1 MARSIVQGH
10 TVHKPMLHLVPD
22 SGDFDDA
29 LVVRSIQTLYKVH
42 DQPLV
47 THELQERPL
56 PWEIDNS
63 MADALKTGVD
73 TLICG
78 LRVDVLLDF
87 FTEERVR
94 SILRPIE
101 VCWWQVLPPGGKSCG
116 IILNQIAAGILPSST
131 KIQYFARITSS
142 ATWKSLDVSGGSA
155 LSQVIKDSILHKI
168 PEVDDGYFK
177 YKDAAGNLRY
187 SIVVGLSQ
195 LGSEQARAF
204 QSFLKLFPVK
214 KAMVRRFSDGNAT
227 RTVSLRDSELADK
240 QAVWWPSQ
248 VLESGQDVV
257 DVWETKA
264 DDLPQP
270 PPENDF
276 ITEEI
281 VIAEP
286 QDPSHWSMSFAN
298 NQHLP
303 VLTHIDKYGCITE
316 VELIRM
322 LGSSRAGRKFTLM
335 LEEYSKQLPFDIKV
349 RPSAS
354 GSRYTKA
361 NS

>member
-1 MARSIVQGH
+1 
-10 TVHKPMLHLVPD
+10 MLHLVPD

-29 LVVRSIQTLYKVH
+29 LLVRSIQTLYKVH

-56 PWEIDNS
+56 PWELDNS
-63 MADALKTGVD
+63 MADALKTGVN

-94 SILRPIE
+94 AILRPIE
-101 VCWWQVLPPGGKSCG
+101 VCWWQVLPPGGKSCST
-116 IILNQIAAGILPSST
+116 ILNQIAAGILPSNT
-131 KIQYFARITSS
+131 RVQYFARITSS
-142 ATWKSLDVSGGSA
+142 ATWKSLDASGGSA
-155 LSQVIKDSILHKI
+155 LSQVIKDSVLHKI

-204 QSFLKLFPVK
+204 QSFLKLFPVRK
-214 KAMVRRFSDGNAT
+214 GTVRPVNP
-227 RTVSLRDSELADK
+227 RDSE
-240 QAVWWPSQ
+240 VP
-248 VLESGQDVV
+248 EREQDVV
-257 DVWETKA
+257 DAWETEI
-264 DDLPQP
+264 DDSPQP
-270 PPENDF
+270 PPENIF
-276 ITEEI
+276 IPDEI

-286 QDPSHWSMSFAN
+286 EDLLHWSISFTN

-303 VLTHIDKYGCITE
+303 VLTQIDKYGCITE
-316 VELIRM
+316 IELIKV
-322 LGSSRAGRKFTLM
+322 LGSARAARKFTLM
-335 LEEYSKQLPFDIKV
+335 LEEYSRQLPFDIKV
-349 RPSAS
+349 QASAS
-354 GSRYTKA
+354 GNRYTKV
-361 NS
+361 NR

>member
-1 MARSIVQGH
+1 
-10 TVHKPMLHLVPD
+10 MLHLVPD

-56 PWEIDNS
+56 PWELDNS
-63 MADALKTGVD
+63 MADALKAGVD

-116 IILNQIAAGILPSST
+116 TILNQIAAGVLPSNT
-131 KIQYFARITSS
+131 KVQYFARITSS
-142 ATWKSLDVSGGSA
+142 ATWKSLDAAGGSA
-155 LSQVIKDSILHKI
+155 LSQAIKDSVLHKI

-204 QSFLKLFPVK
+204 QSFLKLFPVRK
-214 KAMVRRFSDGNAT
+214 GTVGRFSHGDTT
-227 RTVSLRDSELADK
+227 RTVSPRDSELADK
-240 QAVWWPSQ
+240 QAVWLPS
-248 VLESGQDVV
+248 EAPEKEQDVV
-257 DVWETKA
+257 YAWEA
-264 DDLPQP
+264 EIDDSPQP
-270 PPENDF
+270 LPENNF
-276 ITEEI
+276 IPDEI

-286 QDPSHWSMSFAN
+286 EDSSHWSISFTN

-303 VLTHIDKYGCITE
+303 VLTQIDKYGCITE
-316 VELIRM
+316 VELIKV
-322 LGSSRAGRKFTLM
+322 LGSARAARKFTLM
-335 LEEYSKQLPFDIKV
+335 LEEYSRQLPFDIKV
-349 RPSAS
+349 QPSAS
-354 GSRYTKA
+354 GSRYTKV

>member
-1 MARSIVQGH
+1 
-10 TVHKPMLHLVPD
+10 MLHLVPD

-29 LVVRSIQTLYKVH
+29 LIVRSIETLYKVH
-42 DQPLV
+42 DQSLV
-47 THELQERPL
+47 IHELQERPL
-56 PWEIDNS
+56 PWELDNS
-63 MADALKTGVD
+63 MDDALKTGGD

-94 SILRPIE
+94 SILRSIE

-116 IILNQIAAGILPSST
+116 TILNQIAAGVLPSST

-142 ATWKSLDVSGGSA
+142 ATWKSLDAAGGNA
-155 LSQVIKDSILHKI
+155 LSQVIKDSVLHKI

-204 QSFLKLFPVK
+204 QGFLKLFPVK
-214 KAMVRRFSDGNAT
+214 KGNVGRFSHRDVT

-248 VLESGQDVV
+248 APESGQDVV
-257 DVWETKA
+257 DVWKTEA

-281 VIAEP
+281 VIAES
-286 QDPSHWSMSFAN
+286 QDPLHWSMSFAN

>member
-1 MARSIVQGH
+1 
-10 TVHKPMLHLVPD
+10 MLHLVPD

-56 PWEIDNS
+56 PWELDNS

-78 LRVDVLLDF
+78 LKVEVLLDF
-87 FTEERVR
+87 FADKGVR
-94 SILRPIE
+94 SLLRPID
-101 VCWWQVLPPGGKSCG
+101 VHWWQVLPPGGKSCG
-116 IILNQIAAGILPSST
+116 IILNQIAAGILPSNT
-131 KIQYFARITSS
+131 RVQYFARITSS
-142 ATWKSLDVSGGSA
+142 ATWKSLDVSAGSA
-155 LSQVIKDSILHKI
+155 LSQAIKDSVLHKI

-204 QSFLKLFPVK
+204 QGFLKLFPVRK
-214 KAMVRRFSDGNAT
+214 GNGG
-227 RTVSLRDSELADK
+227 RSVNPRDSELAEK
-240 QAVWWPSQ
+240 QAVWLPSE
-248 VLESGQDVV
+248 VPEREQDVV
-257 DVWETKA
+257 YAWETEI
-264 DDLPQP
+264 DDSPQP
-270 PPENDF
+270 LPENNSIPD
-276 ITEEI
+276 EI
-281 VIAEP
+281 VISEP
-286 QDPSHWSMSFAN
+286 EDSSHWSLSFAD

-303 VLTHIDKYGCITE
+303 VLTQIDKYGCITE
-316 VELIRM
+316 VELIKV
-322 LGSSRAGRKFTLM
+322 LGSARAARKFTLM
-335 LEEYSKQLPFDIKV
+335 LEEYSRQLPFDIKV
-349 RPSAS
+349 QPSAS

>member
-1 MARSIVQGH
+1 
-10 TVHKPMLHLVPD
+10 MLHLVPD

-29 LVVRSIQTLYKVH
+29 LIVRSIETLYKVH

-47 THELQERPL
+47 IHELHERPL
-56 PWEIDNS
+56 PWELDNS
-63 MADALKTGVD
+63 MADALEKGVD

-87 FTEERVR
+87 FREERVR

-116 IILNQIAAGILPSST
+116 IILNQIAAGVLPSNT
-131 KIQYFARITSS
+131 KVQYFARITSS
-142 ATWKSLDVSGGSA
+142 ATWKSLDVSAGDA
-155 LSQVIKDSILHKI
+155 LSQTIKDSVLHKI

-177 YKDAAGNLRY
+177 YKDAAGDLRY

-195 LGSEQARAF
+195 LGSEQASAF
-204 QSFLKLFPVK
+204 QGFLKLFPVK
-214 KAMVRRFSDGNAT
+214 KVIGGRSVNP
-227 RTVSLRDSELADK
+227 RDSKLADR

-248 VLESGQDVV
+248 AAESGQDAKV
-257 DVWETKA
+257 DAWETEI
-264 DDLPQP
+264 DDSPQP
-270 PPENDF
+270 PSENDF

-286 QDPSHWSMSFAN
+286 EDPSHWSISFAN

-322 LGSSRAGRKFTLM
+322 LGSSRAARKFTLM
-335 LEEYSKQLPFDIKV
+335 LQEYSSQLPFDIKV
-349 RPSAS
+349 QPSAS
-354 GSRYTKA
+354 GSRYTKV